1 MKKAKGLIITIIS
14 IVVIIAI
21 IFGIHTLTNSH
32 AQSKSATI
40 TVGSQGSDYD
50 IWNHIATSKQ
60 AKQLG
65 LKIKVKQITDGVQ
78 LNNATAQGSVDVNAL
93 QSYSYLVA
101 YNKEHKSSQL
111 AALGTTYLEPL
122 GIYSDKYKKI
132 SQIPNG
138 ATIAIANNPANT
150 ARGLL
155 LLQSAGLI
163 KLKKNFPALG
173 NTNDIAANPKHLKF
187 KEIDDT
193 TGPRVLHSLDA
204 VLISNTVALEGHLN
218 VLKDSIFHEKIDTN
232 TRSNINILATA
243 KKNKDNKN
251 YKKLVKLYHE
261 PAIQKYIKDQYD
273 GTKVEVQKPLSYLK

>member
-1 MKKAKGLIITIIS
+1 MKNHKGIIYTLLT
-14 IVVIIAI
+14 IVVIIGI
-21 IFGIHTLTNSH
+21 VFGLHALTGSSANS
-32 AQSKSATI
+32 KNATI

-50 IWNHIATSKQ
+50 IWNHIAKSPQ
-60 AKQLG
+60 AKKLG

-78 LNNATAQGSVDVNAL
+78 LNNATAQGSVDVNAF
-93 QSYSYLVA
+93 QSYSYLEA
-101 YNKEHKSSQL
+101 YNKEHKTAQL

-122 GIYSDKYKKI
+122 GIYSDKYKKVT
-132 SQIPNG
+132 QIPND

-163 KLKKNFPALG
+163 KLKKNFGTLG
-173 NTNDIAANPKHLKF
+173 NTNDIVSNPKHLKF
-187 KEIDDT
+187 KQIDDT
-193 TGPRVLHSLDA
+193 TGPRVLHNVDA

-218 VLKDSIFHEKIDTN
+218 VLKDSIFHERIDTD
-232 TRSNINILATA
+232 TRSNINVLATA
-243 KKNKDNKN
+243 KKNKSNAS

-261 PAIQKYIKDQYD
+261 PTIQKYIKDQYA

>member
-1 MKKAKGLIITIIS
+1 MKNSKGIIYTLIGL
-14 IVVIIAI
+14 VVIIGI
-21 IFGIHTLTNSH
+21 VFGIHTLTGNS
-32 AQSKSATI
+32 ASSKNATI

-50 IWNHIATSKQ
+50 IWNHIADSKQ
-60 AKQLG
+60 AKKLG

-78 LNNATAQGSVDVNAL
+78 LNNATAQGSVDVNAF
-93 QSYSYLVA
+93 QSYSYLQA
-101 YNKEHKSSQL
+101 FNQEHKKNQL
-111 AALGTTYLEPL
+111 VALGTTYLEPL

-138 ATIAIANNPANT
+138 ATIALANNPANT

-173 NTNDIAANPKHLKF
+173 NTSDIVSNPKHLKF

-193 TGPRVLHSLDA
+193 TGPRILHNLDA

-218 VLKDSIFHEKIDTN
+218 VLKDSIYHEKIN
-232 TRSNINILATA
+232 VSTRSNINVLATA

-251 YKKLVKLYHE
+251 YKKLVKLYHN

-273 GTKVEVQKPLSYLK
+273 GTKVEAQKPLSYLK